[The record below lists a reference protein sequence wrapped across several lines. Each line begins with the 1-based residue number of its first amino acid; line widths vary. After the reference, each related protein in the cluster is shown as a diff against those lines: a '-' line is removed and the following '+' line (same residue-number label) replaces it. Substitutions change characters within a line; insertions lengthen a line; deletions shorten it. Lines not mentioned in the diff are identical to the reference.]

1 MEQSYTILV
10 VEDDQV
16 IRDFLIQ
23 VLPDAGYTTLSAEDA
38 RQALQLSQAYD
49 GPIHLLLT
57 DIVMPGQLSGWAL
70 ARQLLQQRP
79 DLKIIYMSGYPFVED
94 AFYPDLLQPGR
105 NFLQKP
111 FTLTP
116 LLKIISG
123 LLS

>member
-1 MEQSYTILV
+1 MEQPYTILV
-10 VEDDQV
+10 VEDEPV

-38 RQALQLSQAYD
+38 EQALQLSQAYD

-57 DIVMPGQLSGWAL
+57 DIVMPGQLSGLAL
-70 ARQLLQQRP
+70 ARALLEQRP

-94 AFYPDLLQPGR
+94 AFYLDLLQPGR
-105 NFLQKP
+105 DFLQKP
-111 FTLTP
+111 FTFTP
-116 LLKIISG
+116 LLKMISG